1 MENMV
6 KTMKVLVLGIDG
18 YIGTRLA
25 QTLMKRGHDI
35 VGVDTG
41 FYREGWLYN
50 GIEQMP
56 RIINKDTRE
65 LTEEDLKGYDAV
77 IHLADLSND
86 PLGQQDP
93 ELTYDINHKASVR
106 VATLA
111 KKVGVRRFIQG
122 VEDLKKVFETIKMT
136 EEVFNFRAYTR
147 INELVHLKETGQI
160 DKKLFFVK

>member
-6 KTMKVLVLGIDG
+6 KNMKVLVLGIDG

-25 QTLMKRGHDI
+25 QTLINRGHEI

-65 LTEEDLKGYDAV
+65 LTEEDLQGYDAV

-111 KKVGVRRFIQG
+111 KKVGVRRFVYSSSCSAYGIAT
-122 VEDLKKVFETIKMT
+122 EDFVN
-136 EEVFNFRAYTR
+136 EESVLNPQTAYA
-147 INELVHLKETGQI
+147 NC
-160 DKKLFFVK
+160 

>member
-6 KTMKVLVLGIDG
+6 KIMKVLVLGIDG

-25 QTLMKRGHDI
+25 QTLIKRGHDI

-56 RIINKDTRE
+56 RIINKDTRD
-65 LTEEDLKGYDAV
+65 LTEEDLRGYDAV

-111 KKVGVRRFIQG
+111 KKVGVRRFIYSSSCSAYNIFSTPVRPRISRG
-122 VEDLKKVFETIKMT
+122 SADTKSTSLLTIGKIIL
-136 EEVFNFRAYTR
+136 E
-147 INELVHLKETGQI
+147 IN
-160 DKKLFFVK
+160 